1 MEHREGMLYA
11 MTHLKLEFQIMHNAI
26 VDQVTL
32 LVPQSQRGGSIEP
45 F

>member
-26 VDQVTL
+26 VHQVTF
-32 LVPQSQRGGSIEP
+32 LVPQSQRGGSMEP